1 MSRILI
7 VIIVLANIALTSQ
20 LYAQD
25 YTVNF
30 LKGAKQFEPNVLDFK
45 SLSQLDQNEVFNNR
59 FYRFVQFKE
68 IPTSMQQTELANA
81 GIKLLEY
88 IPNKVYVASISTSI
102 DFGRFEELNIR
113 SITPIDYTYKI
124 GERLEN
130 KEYPSWAVEGHSIIV
145 SIQLYQDINPT
156 VSKAALGQIGVTV
169 LESMDH
175 AQIVVAQVLRT
186 EIENLIKSPF
196 VRFVSVVSEPGE
208 PESDAGRQLHRAN
221 AIDGDFSGAR
231 NYDGT
236 GITFA
241 INDDGHVGP
250 HIDFQGRVNQQNVA
264 GDFTGDHGDMTAG
277 IAGGAGNLDP
287 QIRGMAT
294 GSYMHIRQYLSSMA
308 GTIPLHQDSA
318 VLIFSSSYSNGC
330 NGGYTNTTR
339 LVDVELYTNPNLM
352 QTFSAGNSNNQDCG
366 YGAGNQW
373 GNITGGHK
381 IGKNVIA
388 TANLN
393 DGDGIIGSSSRGPA
407 SDGRIKP
414 DISAHGNSQMSTD
427 PNNTYAPGG
436 GTSAAAPGICGVM
449 SQMYHAYRDLNAGV
463 TAPAAL
469 MKAALLVTANDLG
482 NDGPDFIFGWGKVNG
497 FKAVK
502 LLEENRYLNSTI
514 AQFGSNTHSI
524 TIPAGVRRA
533 KIMVYWADKEAS
545 TSASTALVNNLN
557 CSVTAP
563 STTVHLPW
571 ILDHTP
577 SATTLALPATRG
589 IDNLNNMEE
598 IAIDNPAAGTYTLNI
613 AGVTVPFGSQEY
625 YVVYEFL
632 TEEITV
638 IHPMGGEG
646 LMPGT
651 AEQIHW
657 DTYGTTGTF
666 NIEYTTN
673 NGVSWNALNS
683 SLPGSYRMTN
693 WFVPAAV
700 TGEARIRIT
709 RGIETDESEANFTII
724 ERPQNIRVDRLC
736 QSISAIQV
744 AWDAVPGATSYDV
757 FMLGQKYMDSVG
769 TSSILS
775 LNIPVANVNDPQW
788 FSVRAVGPN
797 GIRGLRQIAVYYAG
811 SPGGEPLCYLD
822 CFGDNDAGIKKL
834 DVPGAVLEACAA
846 FSITDV
852 TMTVENLGLFPE
864 SNFLVSYQLGV
875 NPVVTETYTDTLM
888 AGGTASFT
896 FATPFVIPMPAV
908 YELKIWTSLAAD
920 STSCNDTLSSMISV
934 LDPVSSFPYAE
945 NFQGA
950 TFPSPLSYVIN
961 PDNGITWQSINTIGI
976 IGLPTKA
983 MYLNNFDYN
992 ASGQEDVFSFVT
1004 LDMSQAVAGSTA
1016 NLTFDV
1022 AFRPYNALFLD
1033 RLRVDLST
1041 DCSQS
1046 FNQVYAKS
1054 GFALATGSNVT
1065 TSWAPTLSG
1074 DWRRETVDLS
1084 SYIGGK
1090 VTLRFVNINGS
1101 GNNLYIDNI
1110 NVDVTSALGL
1120 DPITNTF
1127 NLDVLPNPTNG
1138 ETTINLKQELAENL
1152 EVEVVSMNGKVLFK
1166 STLAAGKSSLTLDLS
1181 ELPSAIYL
1189 LRMQTNTIVDIRKVI
1204 LSK

>member
-7 VIIVLANIALTSQ
+7 LIIVLASISLINN

-30 LKGAKQFEPNVLDFK
+30 LKGARQFESNVLTFK
-45 SLSQLDQNEVFNNR
+45 SVNQLGKNEIFNNR

-68 IPTSMQQTELANA
+68 IPTSTQETALVNA

-102 DFGRFEELNIR
+102 DFGLFEDLNIR

-130 KEYPSWAVEGHSIIV
+130 KDYPSWAVEGNYITV
-145 SIQLYQDINPT
+145 NIQFYQDINPLI
-156 VSKAALGQIGVTV
+156 SKAEIEKKGVRLV
-169 LESMDH
+169 ESMDY
-175 AQIVVAQVLRT
+175 AQMVVAQVLRT
-186 EIENLIKSPF
+186 EIESLVKSPF
-196 VRFVSVVSEPGE
+196 VRFVALVSEPGE

-221 AIDGDFSGAR
+221 AIDGDYFGAR

-236 GITFA
+236 GIAIA
-241 INDDGHVGP
+241 INDDGYAGP
-250 HIDFQGRVNQQNVA
+250 HIDFKGRVNQQDVA

-287 QIRGMAT
+287 QVRGMAT
-294 GSYMHIRQYLSSMA
+294 GSYMHIRQYSGLMG

-318 VLIFSSSYSNGC
+318 VMIFNSSYSNGC

-339 LVDVELYTNPNLM
+339 LVDLELYNNPSLM
-352 QTFSAGNSNNQDCG
+352 QTFSAGNSNNNNCG

-393 DGDGIIGSSSRGPA
+393 DGDDIIASSSRGPA

-427 PNNTYAPGG
+427 PDNTYGPGG

-449 SQMYHAYRDLNAGV
+449 AQMYHAYRDLNGGV

-514 AQFGSNTHSI
+514 SQGGSNAHTI
-524 TIPAGVRRA
+524 TIPAGVQRA
-533 KIMVYWADKEAS
+533 RIMVYWADKEAS

-557 CSVTAP
+557 CSVTDP

-571 ILDHTP
+571 ILDHSP
-577 SATTLALPATRG
+577 NATTLALPATKG
-589 IDNLNNMEE
+589 IDNLNNMEQ
-598 IAIDNPAAGTYTLNI
+598 IAIDNPTAGSYTLNI
-613 AGVTVPFGSQEY
+613 SGTTIPFGTQEY

-646 LMPGT
+646 LVPG
-651 AEQIHW
+651 AFEQIHW
-657 DTYGTTGTF
+657 DAYGTTGNF
-666 NIEYTTN
+666 KIEYTTN
-673 NGVSWNALNS
+673 NGVSWNPIVL
-683 SLPGSYRMTN
+683 SLSGHSRIRN
-693 WFVPAAV
+693 WTVPTTI
-700 TGEARIRIT
+700 TGEARVRIT
-709 RGIETDESEANFTII
+709 RGTEVDESDANFTII
-724 ERPQNIRVDRLC
+724 ERPQNIRVDRIC

-744 AWDAVPGATSYDV
+744 AWDSVPGATGYDV

-775 LNIPVANVNDPQW
+775 LNVPVANVNDPQW
-788 FSVRAVGPN
+788 LSVRALGPN
-797 GIRGLRQIAVYYAG
+797 GIRGLRQVAVYYAG
-811 SPGGEPLCYLD
+811 SPGGAPLCYLD
-822 CFGDNDAGIKKL
+822 CSGDNDAGVKSL
-834 DVPGAVLEACAA
+834 DVPGPVLEGCGVP
-846 FSITDV
+846 SITPV
-852 TMTVENLGLFPE
+852 TMTVENMGLFDE
-864 SNFLVSYQLGV
+864 SNFLVSYQLGA
-875 NPVVTETYTDTLM
+875 NPVVTETYIDTLP
-888 AGGTASFT
+888 AGTTASFT
-896 FATPFVIPMPAV
+896 FTTALTVPTAAV
-908 YELKIWTSLAAD
+908 YELKTWTSLATD
-920 STSCNDTLSSMISV
+920 STICNDTLSSMISV
-934 LDPVSSFPYAE
+934 LDPVSSFPYVE

-961 PDNGITWQSINTIGI
+961 PDNAMTWESINTVGAIGW
-976 IGLPTKA
+976 PTKA
-983 MYLNNFDYN
+983 MYHNNFDYN
-992 ASGQEDVFSFVT
+992 ASGQEDIFSFVT

-1016 NLTFDV
+1016 SLTFDV

-1041 DCSQS
+1041 DCGQNFSP
-1046 FNQVYAKS
+1046 VYNKH
-1054 GFALATGSNVT
+1054 GFTLATGSNAT
-1065 TSWAPTLSG
+1065 TSWVPTLSS
-1074 DWRRETVDLS
+1074 DWRKETVDLS
-1084 SYIGGK
+1084 TYIGAK
-1090 VTLRFVNINGS
+1090 VTLRFVNINGL

-1110 NVDVTSALGL
+1110 NVNVSPPLGL

-1127 NLDVLPNPTNG
+1127 NLDVFPNPTNG
-1138 ETTINLKQELAENL
+1138 ETTINLNEKLAEDL
-1152 EVEVVSMNGKVLFK
+1152 EVEIVSMSGKVLFK
-1166 STLAAGKSSLTLDLS
+1166 SSLAAGKSSLTLDLS
-1181 ELPSAIYL
+1181 QLPAAIYL
-1189 LRMQTNTIVDIRKVI
+1189 LRMQTNSIVDIRKVVV
-1204 LSK
+1204 SN